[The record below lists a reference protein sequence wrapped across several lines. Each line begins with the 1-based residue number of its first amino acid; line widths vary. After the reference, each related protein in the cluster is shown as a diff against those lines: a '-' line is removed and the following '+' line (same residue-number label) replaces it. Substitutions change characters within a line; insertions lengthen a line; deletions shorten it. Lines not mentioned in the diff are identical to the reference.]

1 MGGEFSSKDESGLIQ
16 APSKRSQII
25 PSIYQL
31 YLMDYRVRLYIANG
45 FFDRASQ
52 LEKRSRV
59 DSESQELLLQ
69 AALCYYIGFGVK
81 RDQNKAQEHVQ
92 RCHQSVQP
100 FFGHWLD
107 ELQQNENY
115 RGFRETLF
123 GKMDRS
129 RHLQRADVAQSY
141 VGQLDLETIV
151 GEYRKEISDVA
162 STLGK
167 IHGVVILL
175 QSQVSRIFSCYR
187 SWAKAEKL
195 ESRILEAKKRDLG
208 EFHPGTLIS
217 MANLATIYQGQK
229 RWKEAEELEL
239 RVIEL
244 RQNALGPEHPE
255 IVNTKAELV
264 VSYSHQGRWAEAEQ
278 LQLQVLE
285 MRERTLGPE
294 HPDVMKSQDALAVI
308 NSEQR
313 KLDELG
319 GLQ

>member
-1 MGGEFSSKDESGLIQ
+1 
-16 APSKRSQII
+16 
-25 PSIYQL
+25 
-31 YLMDYRVRLYIANG
+31 MDYRVRLYIANG

-59 DSESQELLLQ
+59 DFESQELLIQ

-81 RDQNKAQEHVQ
+81 RNQIKSQELLR

-100 FFGHWLD
+100 FFNHWLD
-107 ELQQNENY
+107 ELQRSENY

-129 RHLQRADVAQSY
+129 RYLQRAEVAQSY
-141 VGQLDLETIV
+141 IGQLDLKTIV
-151 GEYRKEISDVA
+151 GEYRNEISDVA

-167 IHGVVILL
+167 SHGVVTLL
-175 QSQVSRIFSCYR
+175 QGQVSRIFVCYR

-195 ESRILEAKKRDLG
+195 ESRILETKKMDLG
-208 EFHPGTLIS
+208 EFHPGTLTS
-217 MANLATIYQGQK
+217 MANLATIYQGQE

-255 IVNTKAELV
+255 TVNTKAELV
-264 VSYSHQGRWAEAEQ
+264 VSYSHQRWWAEAEQ

-285 MRERTLGPE
+285 MEKRTLGPE

-308 NSEQR
+308 KFEQR
-313 KLDELG
+313 KLNEPG
-319 GLQ
+319 VLQLLQ

>member
-1 MGGEFSSKDESGLIQ
+1 M
-16 APSKRSQII
+16 

-45 FFDRASQ
+45 FLDRASQ
-52 LEKRSRV
+52 LEKRLRV
-59 DSESQELLLQ
+59 DSESQELLIQ

-81 RDQNKAQEHVQ
+81 RNPTKSQELLQ
-92 RCHQSVQP
+92 RCHQSIQP

-107 ELQQNENY
+107 ELQQSENY

-129 RHLQRADVAQSY
+129 RYLQRADVAQSY
-141 VGQLDLETIV
+141 VGELDLKIIV
-151 GEYRKEISDVA
+151 EEYRNEILDVA
-162 STLGK
+162 SSLGK
-167 IHGVVILL
+167 SHGVVTLL
-175 QSQVSRIFSCYR
+175 QSQVSRIFVCYG

-195 ESRILEAKKRDLG
+195 ESRILETKKRDLG
-208 EFHPGTLIS
+208 EFHSGTLTS

-244 RQNALGPEHPE
+244 RQKALGPEHPDT
-255 IVNTKAELV
+255 VNTKAELV
-264 VSYSHQGRWAEAEQ
+264 VLYGHQGRWAEAEQ

-285 MRERTLGPE
+285 MEKRTLGPE
-294 HPDVMKSQDALAVI
+294 HPEVVKSKDTLAVI
-308 NSEQR
+308 ESER
-313 KLDELG
+313 RRLDELG
-319 GLQ
+319 GL

>member
-1 MGGEFSSKDESGLIQ
+1 
-16 APSKRSQII
+16 
-25 PSIYQL
+25 
-31 YLMDYRVRLYIANG
+31 MDYRVRLYIANG

-59 DSESQELLLQ
+59 DSESQELLIQ
-69 AALCYYIGFGVK
+69 AALCYHIGFGVK
-81 RDQNKAQEHVQ
+81 RNQTKSQELLQ
-92 RCHQSVQP
+92 RCHQSVRP
-100 FFGHWLD
+100 FFRHWLD
-107 ELQQNENY
+107 ELQQSENY

-129 RHLQRADVAQSY
+129 RYLQRAEVAQSY
-141 VGQLDLETIV
+141 VGRLDLKVIV
-151 GEYRKEISDVA
+151 EEYRNEISDVA
-162 STLGK
+162 NTLGK
-167 IHGVVILL
+167 SHGVVTLL
-175 QSQVSRIFSCYR
+175 QSQVSRIFVCYR
-187 SWAKAEKL
+187 SWTKAEKL
-195 ESRILEAKKRDLG
+195 ESRLLETKKRELG
-208 EFHPGTLIS
+208 EFHPGTLTS

-244 RQNALGPEHPE
+244 RQNALGPEHPDT
-255 IVNTKAELV
+255 VNTQAELV

-285 MRERTLGPE
+285 MERRNLGPE
-294 HPDVMKSQDALAVI
+294 HPDVKKSQDVLVFI

-319 GLQ
+319 ELQLLQ

>member
-1 MGGEFSSKDESGLIQ
+1 
-16 APSKRSQII
+16 
-25 PSIYQL
+25 
-31 YLMDYRVRLYIANG
+31 MDYRVRLYIAND

-52 LEKRSRV
+52 LENRSRV
-59 DSESQELLLQ
+59 DFESQELLIQ

-81 RDQNKAQEHVQ
+81 RDQIKSQELLQ

-100 FFGHWLD
+100 FFRDWLD
-107 ELQQNENY
+107 QLQENENY
-115 RGFRETLF
+115 RGFRKTLF

-129 RHLQRADVAQSY
+129 RYLQRADVAQSY
-141 VGQLDLETIV
+141 IGQIDLKTIV
-151 GEYRKEISDVA
+151 GEYRNEISDVA

-167 IHGVVILL
+167 RHGVVTLL
-175 QSQVSRIFSCYR
+175 QSQVSRILVCYR

-195 ESRILEAKKRDLG
+195 ESRILETKKRDLG
-208 EFHPGTLIS
+208 EFHPGTLTS

-244 RQNALGPEHPE
+244 KQNVLGPEHPD

-264 VSYSHQGRWAEAEQ
+264 VSYSHQRRWAEAEQ

-285 MRERTLGPE
+285 MRKRTLGPE
-294 HPDVMKSQDALAVI
+294 HPEVMKSQDALAVI

-319 GLQ
+319 E